1 MEVLAEHLFSGIE
14 FQCYLLDRQQLLRPL
29 YWPIANQ
36 KHIRRS
42 ILPALNGGFFFGL
55 LRTGQRP
62 THRAYRGE
70 CRPTTRRLA
79 EAATTAH
86 QLPKKLVRDTSPP
99 YAMMLGSVRCC
110 GSICSR
116 ARAAAILLAL
126 RSA

>member
-1 MEVLAEHLFSGIE
+1 MKMVAGHLPVVSGIK

-29 YWPIANQ
+29 YWAIANQ

-55 LRTGQRP
+55 LRQANGLLAGHIAADTG
-62 THRAYRGE
+62 
-70 CRPTTRRLA
+70 RRILA
-79 EAATTAH
+79 GQQNSPH

-99 YAMMLGSVRCC
+99 YATMLGSVRCC
-110 GSICSR
+110 GSSCSR